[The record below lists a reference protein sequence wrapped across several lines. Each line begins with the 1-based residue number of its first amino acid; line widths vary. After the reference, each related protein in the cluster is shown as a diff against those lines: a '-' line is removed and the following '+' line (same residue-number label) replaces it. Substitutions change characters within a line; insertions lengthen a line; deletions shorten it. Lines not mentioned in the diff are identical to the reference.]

1 MVMASRSPQAAPAP
15 RGGRASLGAARRLLE
30 RPKATASGAALAS
43 WSGGK
48 DSMLALRQARAAG
61 LDVRWLLAMLDES
74 GERLRS
80 HGVPLELMQAQA
92 VALGLELVAPSAN
105 WDDYQAVFAAKLRE
119 LAGRGA
125 LAAVFGDIDLQP
137 HRDWEE
143 QVCAAA
149 GLRAELPLWGRPR
162 SELAREFIALGY
174 SARVVCVDSR
184 HLPDSFCG
192 RLFDTAFIDAL
203 PPGVDACGENGEFHT
218 FVFDGPGF
226 AQAVAHAVAAVEPH
240 FAPARFGGGRYV
252 FARLECADAA

>member
-1 MVMASRSPQAAPAP
+1 M
-15 RGGRASLGAARRLLE
+15 
-30 RPKATASGAALAS
+30 ALALSS

-61 LDVRWLLAMLDES
+61 LEVRWLLAMLDES
-74 GERLRS
+74 GLRLRS
-80 HGVPLELMQAQA
+80 HGVPLGLMQAQA
-92 VALGLELVAPSAN
+92 AALGLELVAPSAS
-105 WDDYQAVFAAKLRE
+105 WDDYQTVFTAQLHE

-125 LAAVFGDIDLQP
+125 QAAVFGDIDLQP

-149 GLRAELPLWGRPR
+149 GLRAELPLWGRARP
-162 SELAREFIALGY
+162 ELARAFIALGY

-192 RLFDTAFIDAL
+192 RLFDAAFIDDL

-218 FVFDGPGF
+218 FVFDGPEF
-226 AQAVAHAVAAVEPH
+226 AQAVAHAVTAAEPH
-240 FAPARFGGGRYV
+240 FAPVRFGGGRYV
-252 FARLECADAA
+252 FARLERADAA